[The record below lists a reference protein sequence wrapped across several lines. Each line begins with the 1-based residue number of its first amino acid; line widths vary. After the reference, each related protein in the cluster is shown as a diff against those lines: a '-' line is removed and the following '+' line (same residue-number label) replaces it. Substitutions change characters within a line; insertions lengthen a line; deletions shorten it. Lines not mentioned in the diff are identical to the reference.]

1 MPSVVAE
8 PAQIAPEPGSDPS
21 GAERSESDLDLA
33 ETRLLTASQ
42 QRNERPPFRASP
54 RRGDDNVNANA
65 LLEGSAGRCARPGS
79 KRRGTC
85 RAGESRRFA
94 PAEGCWNSAA
104 CVAQG
109 VAPYRHAR
117 KNLQSASDLSMGEEV
132 WATALAE
139 LAHSRFSVAMH
150 ELRVPAPGAE
160 GDQARLNIDVTDR

>member
-1 MPSVVAE
+1 VRSPWIQAKGNMPRGGV
-8 PAQIAPEPGSDPS
+8 PS
-21 GAERSESDLDLA
+21 LR
-33 ETRLLTASQ
+33 T
-42 QRNERPPFRASP
+42 
-54 RRGDDNVNANA
+54 
-65 LLEGSAGRCARPGS
+65 GR
-79 KRRGTC
+79 
-85 RAGESRRFA
+85 
-94 PAEGCWNSAA
+94 GCWNSAA

-139 LAHSRFSVAMH
+139 QAHSRFSVAMH